1 MNAMLPCKCSDR
13 ACSAGSN
20 LASHRSNAANL
31 SLQVASR
38 SLQSCTATATSLLIT
53 TLKRVRGYKKKAAP
67 YVQCMHTITHPACH
81 APKLDADKPEWTQS
95 HLQVDD
101 ALVVGQG
108 ARGHEGEEVVGKG
121 VRAAAHHLEQGLG
134 SAQFPGDPA
143 GEARWPCL
151 PLLALALAC
160 ITILNFP

>member
-1 MNAMLPCKCSDR
+1 MSNACIQLHTLHAML
-13 ACSAGSN
+13 
-20 LASHRSNAANL
+20 
-31 SLQVASR
+31 
-38 SLQSCTATATSLLIT
+38 QSSMRTSQS
-53 TLKRVRGYKKKAAP
+53 GHKA
-67 YVQCMHTITHPACH
+67 
-81 APKLDADKPEWTQS
+81 

-143 GEARWPCL
+143 REARWPCL